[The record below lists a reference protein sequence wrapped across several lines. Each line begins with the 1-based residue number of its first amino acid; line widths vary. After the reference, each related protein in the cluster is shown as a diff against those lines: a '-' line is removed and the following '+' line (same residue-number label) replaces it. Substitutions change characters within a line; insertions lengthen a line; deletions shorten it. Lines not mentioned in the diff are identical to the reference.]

1 MSDVL
6 TFIRSA
12 IIAPKRVSAVLPSGA
27 ALAELITC
35 EVGPDSSPVLE
46 LGPGTGVFTRALLE
60 RGLDQ
65 RDLTL
70 VETGSHFVR
79 LLARRYPDARVLEM
93 DATRLGREG
102 LYGPGELVTAISG
115 LPLLSMSSRQ
125 IMGIL
130 SGVFGYLR
138 NDGAFYQFTYGPR
151 CPVPKAILI
160 RQDLRATCLGVVV
173 RNVPP
178 SWVYRIQ
185 KRVVGDLRISGSP

>member
-6 TFIRSA
+6 TFIRSWVV
-12 IIAPKRVSAVLPSGA
+12 APKRVSAILPSSA
-27 ALAELITC
+27 ALAELITS
-35 EVGPDSSPVLE
+35 EIDPDSAPVLE

-70 VETGSHFVR
+70 VETGSHFAR
-79 LLARRYPDARVLEM
+79 LLARRYPDVRVLEM
-93 DATRLGREG
+93 DATRLGRES
-102 LYGPGELVTAISG
+102 LYGPGELATAISG

-138 NDGAFYQFTYGPR
+138 DDGAFYQFTYGPR
-151 CPVPKAILI
+151 CPVPRSILI
-160 RQDLRATCLGVVV
+160 RHGLCATRIGAVV

-178 SWVYRIQ
+178 SSVYRIQ
-185 KRVVGDLRISGSP
+185 KRIVGDLRISA